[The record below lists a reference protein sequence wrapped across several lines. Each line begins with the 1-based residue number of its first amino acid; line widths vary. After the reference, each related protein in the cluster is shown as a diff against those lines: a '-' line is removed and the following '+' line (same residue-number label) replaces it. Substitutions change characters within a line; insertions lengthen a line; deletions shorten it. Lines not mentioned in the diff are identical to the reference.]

1 LEQRTTVRDSKDP
14 MVGARRLH
22 FDGELEGLFLRDYFN
37 NSLGLSRA
45 ALVCSTLLFVAFGF
59 LDPYTIPSA
68 VREVWFLRFAVVFPI
83 LLIVIGLSFMS
94 VYRRIMQPALGFV
107 LMAVG
112 FGLIGMT
119 MLARP
124 DELGYLLYPMGLLLV
139 PMIGY
144 AFVRL
149 RFWYAAIPNF
159 LNVAVYFV
167 AATTYQ
173 HSLETSRGVAS
184 LLSQA
189 FFMLSMNVIGVATC
203 YSLELNARRAFV
215 SNYLLEQERAGE
227 QRGRERTEAMLLVLS
242 QAIGGVVHDLG
253 TPLTAV
259 QLGAQ
264 TLDLY
269 VDSGLNSPAE
279 LKELTTIINNGAEML
294 NHLRISLMEQTRV
307 LQGKPIPI
315 EPVPTDIR
323 SLVEAAV
330 SFQKPEY
337 RRARAMTM
345 QGENI
350 QIEADA
356 MKMTTVWMNLIGNA
370 LKYSD
375 GEVRIEWKTVGNWLL
390 VSIGDQGKEGR
401 GLSREQADQLF
412 VAFGRLDS
420 HAAVEG
426 TGLGLL
432 SVRRIVEAHGGEVF
446 IEGGEDGASFS
457 TARGTYPPMRSDTI
471 RTAFVV
477 AAPLQAAHESNSS
490 NSSGETREAS
500 HSLS

>member
-1 LEQRTTVRDSKDP
+1 LEERNTVRDSKDP
-14 MVGARRLH
+14 MVGARRLR
-22 FDGELEGLFLRDYFN
+22 FDGELEQLFLRDYFN
-37 NSLGLSRA
+37 SSIDLSRA
-45 ALVCSTLLFVAFGF
+45 ALICSTLLFVAFGF

-68 VREVWFLRFAVVFPI
+68 VKQVWFLRFVVVFPI
-83 LLIVIGLSFMS
+83 LLIVIGLSFLP
-94 VYRRIMQPALGFV
+94 VYRRIMQPALSFV
-107 LMAVG
+107 LVTVG

-159 LNVAVYFV
+159 VNVAVYFV
-167 AATTYQ
+167 AAMTVQ

-189 FFMLSMNVIGVATC
+189 FFMISMNVIGVATC
-203 YSLELNARRAFV
+203 YSLEVNARRAFV
-215 SNYLLEQERAGE
+215 SSYLLEQERAGE
-227 QRGRERTEAMLLVLS
+227 QRGRERTEGMLLVLS

-253 TPLTAV
+253 NPLTAV
-259 QLGAQ
+259 QAGAQ

-269 VDSGLNSPAE
+269 LDNGLNSTVE
-279 LKELTTIINNGAEML
+279 LKELTAIINNGAAML
-294 NHLRISLMEQTRV
+294 NHLRVSLMEQTRV

-315 EPVPTDIR
+315 DPVRTDIR
-323 SLVEAAV
+323 SLVEAGV
-330 SFQKPEY
+330 SFQKPEH
-337 RRARAMTM
+337 RLTRSMTI
-345 QGENI
+345 QGENV
-350 QIEADA
+350 QIEADT

-375 GEVRIEWKTVGNWLL
+375 GDVRIEWRTVDNWLL
-390 VSIGDQGKEGR
+390 VAIGDQGKEGR
-401 GLSREQADQLF
+401 GISREQADQLF

-420 HAAVEG
+420 HAGVEG

-477 AAPLQAAHESNSS
+477 AAPLQTTHESNSA
-490 NSSGETREAS
+490 NSSEETREAS